1 MTTQKITK
9 GSGQGEF
16 SKKYSRNEF
25 QTIINYTDQDPE
37 HKKKL
42 NKLDDNLCRYK
53 DIYPYLNNSIHL
65 SQSSH
70 QYINASWMH
79 IFTEKDFIASQGPND
94 NTVDDFLDMCFEN
107 NICGILMLCNEF
119 EDNKKKCSNYWDQ
132 NMISSKYQY
141 IGGQVKH
148 QNEVIVEKI
157 IQIQNKST
165 GVQMLFPH
173 LNFKKWPDHKTP
185 DIENYVKLFE
195 ILFNFVDTCRTN
207 NKNQPF
213 LSIVVL
219 ESEELEYFLLYME
232 YVMKLSDKLTMTMVM
247 MFLFLTYL
255 IL

>member
-1 MTTQKITK
+1 
-9 GSGQGEF
+9 
-16 SKKYSRNEF
+16 
-25 QTIINYTDQDPE
+25 
-37 HKKKL
+37 
-42 NKLDDNLCRYK
+42 
-53 DIYPYLNNSIHL
+53 
-65 SQSSH
+65 
-70 QYINASWMH
+70 
-79 IFTEKDFIASQGPND
+79 
-94 NTVDDFLDMCFEN
+94 
-107 NICGILMLCNEF
+107 
-119 EDNKKKCSNYWDQ
+119 
-132 NMISSKYQY
+132 MISSKYQFT
-141 IGGQVKH
+141 GGQVKH

-207 NKNQPF
+207 NKINLF

-255 IL
+255 ILLENLKK